1 MGPYGALG
9 DSYGV
14 LRVTMGRYGALWGRT
29 CMICVTGPDD
39 ACPVTADV
47 CTGLV

>member
-14 LRVTMGRYGALWGRT
+14 LWGRT